1 MSDEKI
7 SNNEAIDAA
16 LHLDG
21 DPQNVKQFY
30 EDWAKNYNLD
40 TTSSD
45 YIGPAISAKLLSQ
58 YLSAKDSKLLDAGCG
73 TGLVGIELKALG
85 YDRVDGFDLS
95 DSMAEQAIATGAYQ
109 QVLGGIDMMRAAEN
123 YADAN
128 YAAILSVGVFTLGH
142 VPPEALIV
150 LLQLASPGGLLLIS
164 TRTHYY
170 DQTNFQLVM
179 DDLVDSGQ
187 LGADEIFRSLWT
199 GPGGTDGGNDQP
211 VNIRRR
217 FRMYRPGAVHVRDAV
232 LPVDGDIEQGIG
244 VIRIRGGQYGLAI
257 AIGERHIDIN
267 EIQREVREAVI
278 DPHVGIKGLALEG
291 QLLQDFDLHL
301 GTQ

>member
-30 EDWAKNYNLD
+30 EDWARNYNLD

-45 YIGPAISAKLLSQ
+45 YTGPAISAKLLSQ
-58 YLSAKDSKLLDAGCG
+58 SLPAKDSMLLDAGCG

-187 LGADEIFRSLWT
+187 LELLQVI
-199 GPGGTDGGNDQP
+199 
-211 VNIRRR
+211 
-217 FRMYRPGAVHVRDAV
+217 RDA
-232 LPVDGDIEQGIG
+232 PYNNDGDGHYWVMQKAG
-244 VIRIRGGQYGLAI
+244 
-257 AIGERHIDIN
+257 
-267 EIQREVREAVI
+267 
-278 DPHVGIKGLALEG
+278 
-291 QLLQDFDLHL
+291 
-301 GTQ
+301 

>member
-30 EDWAKNYNLD
+30 EDWARNYNLD

-45 YIGPAISAKLLSQ
+45 YTGPAISAKLLSQ
-58 YLSAKDSKLLDAGCG
+58 YLPAKDSMLLDAGCG

-187 LGADEIFRSLWT
+187 LELLQVI
-199 GPGGTDGGNDQP
+199 
-211 VNIRRR
+211 
-217 FRMYRPGAVHVRDAV
+217 RDA
-232 LPVDGDIEQGIG
+232 PYNNDGDGHYWVMQKAG
-244 VIRIRGGQYGLAI
+244 
-257 AIGERHIDIN
+257 
-267 EIQREVREAVI
+267 
-278 DPHVGIKGLALEG
+278 
-291 QLLQDFDLHL
+291 
-301 GTQ
+301 

>member
-58 YLSAKDSKLLDAGCG
+58 YLSEKDSKLLDAGCG

-123 YADAN
+123 YVDTS
-128 YAAILSVGVFTLGH
+128 YDAILSIGVFTLGH

-150 LLQLASPGGLLLIS
+150 LLRLASPGGLLLIS

-187 LGADEIFRSLWT
+187 LELLQVI
-199 GPGGTDGGNDQP
+199 
-211 VNIRRR
+211 
-217 FRMYRPGAVHVRDAV
+217 RDA
-232 LPVDGDIEQGIG
+232 PYNNDGDGHYWVMQKAG
-244 VIRIRGGQYGLAI
+244 
-257 AIGERHIDIN
+257 
-267 EIQREVREAVI
+267 
-278 DPHVGIKGLALEG
+278 
-291 QLLQDFDLHL
+291 
-301 GTQ
+301 

>member
-30 EDWAKNYNLD
+30 EDWARNYNLD

-45 YIGPAISAKLLSQ
+45 YTGPAISAKLLSQ
-58 YLSAKDSKLLDAGCG
+58 SLPAKDSMLLDAGCG

-179 DDLVDSGQ
+179 DGLIDSSQ
-187 LGADEIFRSLWT
+187 VELLQVI
-199 GPGGTDGGNDQP
+199 
-211 VNIRRR
+211 
-217 FRMYRPGAVHVRDAV
+217 RDA
-232 LPVDGDIEQGIG
+232 PYNNDGDGHYWVMQKAG
-244 VIRIRGGQYGLAI
+244 
-257 AIGERHIDIN
+257 
-267 EIQREVREAVI
+267 
-278 DPHVGIKGLALEG
+278 
-291 QLLQDFDLHL
+291 
-301 GTQ
+301 